1 MTKTLWSMAIGTACA
16 GAGLAALQMIGV
28 EALAQ
33 SQSALAPVE
42 QFDKIKERSARSM
55 ALFQE
60 AGKVILSPRCLN
72 CHPAD
77 NSPRQGEDMHVHQPP
92 VQRGAGGM
100 GAPGMRCVTCHGP
113 SNFDPGRVPGNPKC
127 ILAPIEMAW
136 IGRSLGQIC
145 EQIKD
150 PKRNGGKTMGQ
161 IVEHMA
167 HDELVGWGWHP
178 DVGRKPAPGTQEQFG
193 ALIKAWAD
201 TGAACPKG

>member
-1 MTKTLWSMAIGTACA
+1 MSKTMWSVAMAA
-16 GAGLAALQMIGV
+16 GCLGAVLAAPHQL
-28 EALAQ
+28 ALAQ

-42 QFDKIKERSARSM
+42 QFDKIKDQHARSM

-100 GAPGMRCVTCHGP
+100 GVAGMRCVTCHGP
-113 SNFDPGRVPGNPKC
+113 DNFNPSHIPGNPKWM
-127 ILAPIEMAW
+127 LAPVEMAW
-136 IGRSLGQIC
+136 IGKSLGQIC

-150 PKRNGGKTMGQ
+150 PKRNGGKTMQQ

-167 HDELVGWGWHP
+167 HDDLVGWGWHP
-178 DVGRKPAPGTQEQFG
+178 DVGRKPAPGTQKQFG
-193 ALIKAWAD
+193 ALIKAWVD
-201 TGAACPKG
+201 TGAACPRG

>member
-1 MTKTLWSMAIGTACA
+1 MAIGTACA
-16 GAGLAALQMIGV
+16 GAGLAALQMLGV

-42 QFDKIKERSARSM
+42 QFDKIKEQKARSI

-113 SNFDPGRVPGNPKC
+113 SNFDPGRVPGNPKW

>member
-1 MTKTLWSMAIGTACA
+1 MTKTFWSAAIGTACLSIALA
-16 GAGLAALQMIGV
+16 GVQMLGGV
-28 EALAQ
+28 ALAQ
-33 SQSALAPVE
+33 SPSALAPVE
-42 QFDKIKERSARSM
+42 QFEKIKDQKARST

-72 CHPAD
+72 CHPRD
-77 NSPRQGEDMHVHQPP
+77 DSPRQGEDMHVHQPP

-100 GAPGMRCVTCHGP
+100 GAPGMRCMTCHGP
-113 SNFDPGRVPGNPKC
+113 SNFDPGRIPGNPKW

-201 TGAACPKG
+201 SGAACPKG

>member
-113 SNFDPGRVPGNPKC
+113 SNFDPGRVPGNPKW

-150 PKRNGGKTMGQ
+150 PKRNGGKTMEQ
-161 IVEHMA
+161 LVHHMA
-167 HDELVGWGWHP
+167 EDELVGWGWHP
-178 DVGRKPAPGTQEQFG
+178 GAGRTPAPGSQKQFG
-193 ALIKAWAD
+193 ELIKAWVDA
-201 TGAACPKG
+201 GASCPKG

>member
-1 MTKTLWSMAIGTACA
+1 MAIGTACA

-113 SNFDPGRVPGNPKC
+113 SNFDPGRVPGNPKW

>member
-113 SNFDPGRVPGNPKC
+113 SNFDPGRVPGNPKW

-201 TGAACPKG
+201 SGAACPKG

>member
-42 QFDKIKERSARSM
+42 QFDKIKEQSARSM

-113 SNFDPGRVPGNPKC
+113 SNFDPGRVPGNPKW

>member
-1 MTKTLWSMAIGTACA
+1 MTSRMRAGLMLMAWTGLAVAADQA
-16 GAGLAALQMIGV
+16 GAPTRPSA
-28 EALAQ
+28 
-33 SQSALAPVE
+33 ALAPVE
-42 QFDKIKERSARSM
+42 QFDRIEDQKARSM

-77 NSPRQGEDMHVHQPP
+77 NSPRQGEDMHLHQPP

-100 GAPGMRCVTCHGP
+100 GMPGMRCVTCHGQA
-113 SNFDPGRVPGNPKC
+113 NFDPGRIPGNPKWM
-127 ILAPIEMAW
+127 LAPVEMAW

-145 EQIKD
+145 AQIKD
-150 PKRNGGKTMGQ
+150 PARNGGKTMDQ

-178 DVGRKPAPGTQEQFG
+178 DVGRRPAPGTQEQFG
-193 ALIKAWAD
+193 ALIKAWAAS
-201 TGAACPKG
+201 GAACPQG

>member
-1 MTKTLWSMAIGTACA
+1 MTKTFWSVAIGTACL
-16 GAGLAALQMIGV
+16 GAALAGVQMLGGV
-28 EALAQ
+28 ALAQ
-33 SQSALAPVE
+33 SPSALAPVE
-42 QFDKIKERSARSM
+42 QFDKIKDQKARST

-72 CHPAD
+72 CHPRD
-77 NSPRQGEDMHVHQPP
+77 DSPRQGEDMHVHQPP

-100 GAPGMRCVTCHGP
+100 GAPGMRCMTCHGP
-113 SNFDPGRVPGNPKC
+113 SNFDPGRIPGNPKW

-150 PKRNGGKTMGQ
+150 PKRNGGKTLAQ

-201 TGAACPKG
+201 SGAACPKG

>member
-113 SNFDPGRVPGNPKC
+113 SNFDPGRVPGNPKW

>member
-1 MTKTLWSMAIGTACA
+1 MTKTFWSAAIGTACLSIALA
-16 GAGLAALQMIGV
+16 GVQMLGGV
-28 EALAQ
+28 ALAQ
-33 SQSALAPVE
+33 SPSALAPVE
-42 QFDKIKERSARSM
+42 QFEKIKDQKARST

-72 CHPAD
+72 CHPRD
-77 NSPRQGEDMHVHQPP
+77 DSPRQGEDMHVHQPP

-100 GAPGMRCVTCHGP
+100 GAPGMRCMTCHGP
-113 SNFDPGRVPGNPKC
+113 SNFDPGRIPGNPKW

-150 PKRNGGKTMGQ
+150 PKRNGGKTLAQ

-201 TGAACPKG
+201 SGAACPKG